1 MRFLLV
7 TLNLT
12 KNVIFFVR
20 RAAGL
25 CVYHILAVKYSSLIV
40 FLGSCEED
48 GMIHDDG
55 EEWSPL
61 PCTKCVCQDG
71 ASSCYP
77 IQCPPLICPPVG
89 DTNIIL
95 LLYIFDIS
103 ILNNETLY
111 FVQDTIIN
119 VSWLASTG
127 KYTLK
132 TFQAIAG
139 K

>member
-25 CVYHILAVKYSSLIV
+25 CVYHILAVKNIHMLIV
-40 FLGSCEED
+40 FLGSCEVD
-48 GMIHDDG
+48 GVIHDDG

-89 DTNIIL
+89 VTNIIL
-95 LLYIFDIS
+95 LLYTFDIS

-132 TFQAIAG
+132 TFQAI